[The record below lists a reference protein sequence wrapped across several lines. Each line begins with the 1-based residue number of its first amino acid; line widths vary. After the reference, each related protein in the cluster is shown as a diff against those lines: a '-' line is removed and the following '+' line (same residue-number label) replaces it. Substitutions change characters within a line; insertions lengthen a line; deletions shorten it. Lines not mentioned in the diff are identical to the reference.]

1 MAKQNQQIRERVR
14 HLTIRLD
21 DQEHA
26 LAQARAALAKNEN
39 RLDQLVLTIA
49 NIIKIDKPDD
59 LEELFADVVQRFE
72 PYPEPVGPATHLEAE
87 MSNTGTGSSN
97 LEAVV
102 SNLTK
107 GLEPAKHHSTRNT
120 PEKKAMRKDWCLRL
134 SAIRTECNI
143 SVEAL
148 TDHRPGK
155 CKTRNWENI
164 ERAAG
169 LEVYNN
175 NNKQDFPRHGT
186 IASYV
191 KRLHLIV
198 ITAAHKAAMAASP
211 VSSIR
216 FDNFDER
223 FYNSR
228 ADLLLE
234 IYREIEASNPNV
246 RVNNYI

>member
-1 MAKQNQQIRERVR
+1 LLITV
-14 HLTIRLD
+14 
-21 DQEHA
+21 
-26 LAQARAALAKNEN
+26 
-39 RLDQLVLTIA
+39 A
-49 NIIKIDKPDD
+49 NIVQVNKPDD
-59 LEELFADVVQRFE
+59 LEELFADAAQRFE
-72 PYPEPVGPATHLEAE
+72 PYPEPAGPATHLE
-87 MSNTGTGSSN
+87 T
-97 LEAVV
+97 VV
-102 SNLTK
+102 SDLTK

-134 SAIRTECNI
+134 SAIRTECDI
-143 SVEAL
+143 SVQAL
-148 TDHRPGK
+148 TDHREGK
-155 CKTRNWENI
+155 AKQRNWENI

-169 LEVYNN
+169 LEVHNN
-175 NNKQDFPRHGT
+175 NNKQDFPRYGT
-186 IASYV
+186 IAAYV

-234 IYREIEASNPNV
+234 IYREIETANPNV
-246 RVNNYI
+246 RVNNSI